1 MKQHYTIHTGPSANL
16 LILRRY
22 RNGNLFHGISD
33 KKEYIEG
40 YARGLEENGWE
51 RWTELEEM
59 EQMELEVQ
67 KAKEHYIKSVDK
79 LREMKFTIEAM
90 QYRWKYE
97 DEMERRMKEGRK

>member
-1 MKQHYTIHTGPSANL
+1 MAIYSTASLT
-16 LILRRY
+16 
-22 RNGNLFHGISD
+22 

-67 KAKEHYIKSVDK
+67 QAKKHYIKSVDK

-97 DEMERRMKEGRK
+97 DEIERKMKEGSK